1 MTETEIMKVII
12 VILLIIIIVLLYI
25 VFKLY
30 PIEPRINSKN
40 SNHVSR
46 DQFNETLK
54 NLNSEI
60 GTRNEYKK
68 KYIDLKNENAELN
81 VKYFQKDES
90 FKDAC
95 LEINKLKAQIE
106 EIKRENNELNKLLG
120 KDSTMNGAMAELK
133 DEGVNKVKETSYQ
146 SSIQNIY
153 PNETLKDTQRYTETN
168 RVACNIMYASFPR
181 TNGSTKYFTDL
192 TASLVEDS
200 YFELMISSNTN
211 KASFKPL
218 EFMKIRNSDTVMVAI
233 VTEGVKPHSA
243 TTILG
248 IEPGEAHKDKV
259 WIIDKPAKIKLA

>member
-1 MTETEIMKVII
+1 MTEKEIII
-12 VILLIIIIVLLYI
+12 IILLIIIIILVYI
-25 VFKLY
+25 VSK
-30 PIEPRINSKN
+30 ESINKN
-40 SNHVSR
+40 KYSNHDSR
-46 DQFNETLK
+46 EQYDKLK
-54 NLNSEI
+54 D
-60 GTRNEYKK
+60 
-68 KYIDLKNENAELN
+68 KYLQKNESYN
-81 VKYFQKDES
+81 S
-90 FKDAC
+90 AC

-120 KDSTMNGAMAELK
+120 KDSTMNGVMTELK
-133 DEGVNKVKETSYQ
+133 DEGANKVKDTSYQ

-153 PNETLKDTQRYTETN
+153 PNETLKDTQSYTETN
-168 RVACNIMYASFPR
+168 RVACDIMYASFPR

-192 TASLVEDS
+192 TTSLVEDS

-218 EFMKIRNSDTVMVAI
+218 EFMKIRNSDTVMLAI